1 MAPFGR
7 LKSPKEF
14 SDVFRRGRAVGDR
27 NLVLFVRRS
36 SDGEAKV
43 GFAVQ
48 RKAGTAVKR
57 NRIRRRLRALHQS
70 FEDELVQCAQIVWL
84 GKSGVLTADWQSLRK
99 SGQKL
104 LLRAECLKVQSRGGQ
119 DG

>member
-1 MAPFGR
+1 MAAFGR

-14 SDVFRRGRAVGDR
+14 GDVFRRGRSVGDR
-27 NLVLFVRRS
+27 NLVLFVRRIGN
-36 SDGEAKV
+36 GESKV

-57 NRIRRRLRALHQS
+57 NRIRRRLRALHKS
-70 FEDELVQCAQIVWL
+70 FEDELVQCGHIVWL
-84 GKSGVLTADWQSLRK
+84 GKGGVLTAEWQSLRK
-99 SGQKL
+99 SGRKL
-104 LLRAECLKVQSRGGQ
+104 LLRAECLKVQGRGGQ